1 MSSAAQT
8 QNFTLEQASIAHI
21 HARMKDG
28 KLPGRLN
35 GEVWANSPIFRIR
48 ASVGRTC
55 PAISFRTSC
64 SSTTAASTTG
74 RTWRLGPARAHAR
87 NSPRF
92 PFGYNPARILLGDVD
107 GDGLSDVVYVDNGQ
121 VTLWINQCGNAWSDP
136 IVIRGTPTVTDMDS
150 VRLVDLL
157 GNGISG
163 ILWSA
168 DASLPGR
175 ARMFFLD
182 FTGATKPYLLNEME
196 YSFRGAALSASWAGR
211 G

>member
-1 MSSAAQT
+1 MSGDQLQDIVLLHDGSVDYWP
-8 QNFTLEQASIAHI
+8 NFGHGDWGRRV
-21 HARMKDG
+21 RM
-28 KLPGRLN
+28 
-35 GEVWANSPIFRIR
+35 
-48 ASVGRTC
+48 
-55 PAISFRTSC
+55 
-64 SSTTAASTTG
+64 
-74 RTWRLGPARAHAR
+74 R

-121 VTLWINQCGNAWSDP
+121 VTLWINQCGNTWSDP

-196 YSFRGAALSASWAGR
+196 YSFRGRGAVRVLGR
-211 G
+211 